1 MIYQKE
7 FKHTSN
13 GKHVSIH
20 DIPIEQQILNFVK
33 ERGDAVTL
41 KPPHVRIPFTVL
53 VNRNTTRHKYSNVQ
67 SSTVFVMGC
76 HVVW

>member
-1 MIYQKE
+1 MIYQNK

-20 DIPIEQQILNFVK
+20 DVPIEQQILNFVK
-33 ERGDAVTL
+33 ESGDAVAL
-41 KPPHVRIPFTVL
+41 KPPHVRIPFNVL
-53 VNRNTTRHKYSNVQ
+53 VNRNTARHKCNNVQ
-67 SSTVFVMGC
+67 SSTVIVMGC